1 MEYPFDSTGIDSMI
15 DPLLNPNPDPWEETE
30 TAHLR
35 AFLKLTPTERFH
47 LLMDAIEFM
56 HMLRPP
62 APRTDETRASQNG

>member
-1 MEYPFDSTGIDSMI
+1 MAEPTA
-15 DPLLNPNPDPWEETE
+15 DPLLNPNPDPWEDTE

-62 APRTDETRASQNG
+62 ALRTDETGASQNG